1 MPSTLKEII
10 AVNSTDLE
18 IKYKDT
24 VNVKEAGWSIFR
36 SSKLHK
42 FTKKFHIIKDFSLNI
57 KIIFKSTS
65 FQNLLQL
72 GVLHIK
78 STLKLEKTKLNNNYN
93 VKRNRK
99 DIDRIRV
106 EKSSIKTLI
115 QIKMLQNKT
124 QNKNKFI

>member
-42 FTKKFHIIKDFSLNI
+42 FTKKVSYPQSLNV
-57 KIIFKSTS
+57 KIIQINIISEFIAARGTAH
-65 FQNLLQL
+65 Q
-72 GVLHIK
+72 VH
-78 STLKLEKTKLNNNYN
+78 TETWKTKLNNNYN

-99 DIDRIRV
+99 DIDRIR
-106 EKSSIKTLI
+106 
-115 QIKMLQNKT
+115 
-124 QNKNKFI
+124 